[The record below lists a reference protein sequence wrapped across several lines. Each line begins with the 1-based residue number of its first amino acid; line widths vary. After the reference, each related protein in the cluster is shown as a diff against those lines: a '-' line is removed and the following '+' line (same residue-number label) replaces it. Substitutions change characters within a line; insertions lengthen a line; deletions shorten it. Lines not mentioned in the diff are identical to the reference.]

1 MSARVCWWLSTA
13 VPCLASPRQAQPALN
28 TLCRAERGGTGMGS
42 ERRGTRHSQQLFI
55 SNFLNREVGN
65 TSRLTP

>member
-1 MSARVCWWLSTA
+1 MSARVSWWLSTA
-13 VPCLASPRQAQPALN
+13 SPCLASPCQVQPALN
-28 TLCRAERGGTGMGS
+28 TLRRADRGGTRMGS

-55 SNFLNREVGN
+55 SNFLNWEVGN